1 MDDERKEILAGRLQ
15 EVRGEVARLQVA
27 YKFYNLTLNIL
38 YRIKFSQSYKKY
50 GLYVQLLKIILGA
63 SK

>member
-27 YKFYNLTLNIL
+27 YKFY
-38 YRIKFSQSYKKY
+38 KY
-50 GLYVQLLKIILGA
+50 FMT
-63 SK
+63 